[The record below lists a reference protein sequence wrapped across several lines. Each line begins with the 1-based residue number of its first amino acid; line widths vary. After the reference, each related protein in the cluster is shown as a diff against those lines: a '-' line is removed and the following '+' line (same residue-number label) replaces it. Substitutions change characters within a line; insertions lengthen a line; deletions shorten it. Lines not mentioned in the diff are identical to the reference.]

1 METCETNRYGQID
14 TIDWQMMDKKRFL
27 VYSLGNVV
35 ILRSFL
41 YPLTV
46 IKTNLQVSIWCT
58 SSLELRSV

>member
-46 IKTNLQVSIWCT
+46 IKTNLQVFAFWI
-58 SSLELRSV
+58 SV

>member
-1 METCETNRYGQID
+1 MEQAETNRYGQID

-46 IKTNLQVSIWCT
+46 IKTNLQVRF
-58 SSLELRSV
+58 LE